1 MTYRIPVP
9 EFARLEWRTSGNRSV
24 VDMIGLRLTINVY
37 EEAPKIVWMLSSAP
51 NIHLFDYATGCRP
64 GREVSGIADTEDD
77 ARRAVY
83 DAALRLID
91 AALLD
96 IGGVRL

>member
-9 EFARLEWRTSGNRSV
+9 EFDRLEWRASGNRSIST
-24 VDMIGLRLTINVY
+24 MLGLRLTINVY
-37 EEAPKIVWMLSSAP
+37 EEAPKIVWWLSSASG
-51 NIHLFDYATGCRP
+51 IHLFDYATRGRP

-77 ARRAVY
+77 ARRAAY

-96 IGGVRL
+96 IGGVRA